1 MWLLTTLVGVI
12 KQEGR
17 SLMTWLDTVEKDE
30 TREENARLRQAIKAN
45 AGALRRAG
53 LPGFP
58 DHRRACH
65 IIADDLDRSL
75 ER

>member
-1 MWLLTTLVGVI
+1 MWLVQMLARVLR
-12 KQEGR
+12 QEGR
-17 SLMTWLDTVEKDE
+17 SMMEFLKDE
-30 TREENARLRQAIKAN
+30 TLEENNRLKQTIKAN
-45 AGALRRAG
+45 AAALRRAG